1 MCEQSPQ
8 GEKTFQNCA
17 FLCASIAS
25 GERVSECQ
33 EQCWLFGFVGPETKA
48 NRVKVV
54 LQRASQVVLAV
65 KNLPADTEDIRDVGS
80 IPPPGRSPGGGLGNS
95 LQYSC
100 LEIS

>member
-33 EQCWLFGFVGPETKA
+33 EQCWLFGFVAILTNDFRMQCRP
-48 NRVKVV
+48 RPPH
-54 LQRASQVVLAV
+54 LIDAV
-65 KNLPADTEDIRDVGS
+65 GHSDGEQSSWT
-80 IPPPGRSPGGGLGNS
+80 
-95 LQYSC
+95 
-100 LEIS
+100 